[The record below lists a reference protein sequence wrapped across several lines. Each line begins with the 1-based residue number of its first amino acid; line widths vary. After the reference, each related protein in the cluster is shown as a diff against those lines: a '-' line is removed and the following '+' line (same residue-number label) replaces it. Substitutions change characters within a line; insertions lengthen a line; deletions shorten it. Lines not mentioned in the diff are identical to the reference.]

1 MKGSKYLSEMV
12 DVSLLKKD
20 KLNIIKAPT
29 GSGKTYFALTHIPAL
44 VHDAVHNVVFL
55 IDTINGK
62 EQILRNYNAISEYYG
77 WAKEAD
83 ENGMWFDDDNNVVI
97 LTYAKYGSLSQRYTD
112 FHANFDYIICDELPS
127 LIKFQHF
134 SPRPN
139 LHSVALMML
148 KSAVRNDRTTVIGMS
163 ATPRKMKEEF
173 EGYYFELPIDQ
184 TELLH
189 YDVDEI
195 IPIRDFS
202 FVLSALDPTEIGI
215 CYISRI
221 TQMIAVETEAKRIGL
236 RPISVWSTGNRK
248 YLMTEEQLSVR
259 ESILKDYTIPKGY
272 NLLIINSSSET
283 SIKIK
288 SPVDYVIV
296 NSTNDDTQVQ
306 VRGRVNNDLKR
317 LYIPAT
323 STDPIEVPEKF
334 LGIRLFYQDR
344 IELCEIINLKNRYNR
359 QYKWTTIRSLLIDS
373 DYILTEG
380 RQNNLRYVVIT
391 RLNI

>member
-1 MKGSKYLSEMV
+1 
-12 DVSLLKKD
+12 
-20 KLNIIKAPT
+20 
-29 GSGKTYFALTHIPAL
+29 
-44 VHDAVHNVVFL
+44 
-55 IDTINGK
+55 
-62 EQILRNYNAISEYYG
+62 
-77 WAKEAD
+77 
-83 ENGMWFDDDNNVVI
+83 
-97 LTYAKYGSLSQRYTD
+97 
-112 FHANFDYIICDELPS
+112 
-127 LIKFQHF
+127 
-134 SPRPN
+134 
-139 LHSVALMML
+139 
-148 KSAVRNDRTTVIGMS
+148 
-163 ATPRKMKEEF
+163 
-173 EGYYFELPIDQ
+173 
-184 TELLH
+184 
-189 YDVDEI
+189 
-195 IPIRDFS
+195 
-202 FVLSALDPTEIGI
+202 
-215 CYISRI
+215 
-221 TQMIAVETEAKRIGL
+221 MIAVETEAKRIGL

>member
-20 KLNIIKAPT
+20 KLNIINAPT
-29 GSGKTYFALTHIPAL
+29 GSGKTYFALTHIPSL
-44 VHDAVHNVVFL
+44 VHDAVHNVVYL

-77 WAKEAD
+77 WAKQAD
-83 ENGMWFDDDNNVVI
+83 ENGMWFNDDKNIVI
-97 LTYAKYGSLSQRYTD
+97 LTYAKFGFLSQRYTD
-112 FHANFDYIICDELPS
+112 FHASFDYIICDELHS
-127 LIKFQHF
+127 LIKFQSF
-134 SPRPN
+134 STKPN

-148 KSAVRNDRTTVIGMS
+148 KSAVRNDRTTVIGLS

-173 EGYYFELPIDQ
+173 EGYYFEIPIDQ

-202 FVLSALDPTEIGI
+202 SILSALDPTETGI

-221 TQMIAVETEAKRIGL
+221 TQMIAVEDEAKELGL
-236 RPISVWSTGNRK
+236 RPISIWSVGNK
-248 YLMTEEQLSVR
+248 DYTMTEEQLSVR

-296 NSTNDDTQVQ
+296 NSTNYDTQVQ

-323 STDPIEVPEKF
+323 KTDPIELPEKF
-334 LGIRLFYQDR
+334 LGIRLFSQDKA
-344 IELCEIINLKNRYNR
+344 ELCELINLKNPYNR
-359 QYKWTTIRSLLIDS
+359 PYRWTTIKNLLIEN
-373 DYILTEG
+373 DYTLTES
-380 RQNNLRYVVIT
+380 RQNNLRYVIIT

>member
-1 MKGSKYLSEMV
+1 MKGSKYLSEIV

-127 LIKFQHF
+127 LINFQSF
-134 SPRPN
+134 SPKPN

-148 KSAVRNDRTTVIGMS
+148 KSAVRNSRTTVIGMS
-163 ATPRKMKEEF
+163 ATPRKLKEEF

-184 TELLH
+184 TDLRH
-189 YDVDEI
+189 YDVEEI

-202 FVLSALDPTEIGI
+202 SLLSELDPTETGI
-215 CYISRI
+215 YYTLRI
-221 TQMIAVETEAKRIGL
+221 TTMIEVENIAKELGL
-236 RPISVWSTGNRK
+236 RAISIWSTKNQK
-248 YLMTEEQLSVR
+248 HQMTKEQLSVR

-334 LGIRLFYQDR
+334 LGIRLFYQDK

-359 QYKWTTIRSLLIDS
+359 QYKWPTIRSLLIDS

>member
-12 DVSLLKKD
+12 DITLLKKD

-29 GSGKTYFALTHIPAL
+29 GSGKTYFALTHIPSL

-97 LTYAKYGSLSQRYTD
+97 LTYAKFGSLSQRYTD
-112 FHANFDYIICDELPS
+112 FHASFDYIICDELPS
-127 LIKFQHF
+127 LIKFQFF
-134 SPRPN
+134 SSRPN
-139 LHSVALMML
+139 LHSVALMMI
-148 KSAVRNDRTTVIGMS
+148 KFAVRNDRTTVIGMS
-163 ATPRKMKEEF
+163 ATPNSMKKEF
-173 EGYYFELPIDQ
+173 EGYSFELPIDQ

-189 YDVDEI
+189 YDVEEI
-195 IPIRDFS
+195 IPFS
-202 FVLSALDPTEIGI
+202 DLTSLFSAIDPAETGI
-215 CYISRI
+215 CYTSRI
-221 TQMIAVETEAKRIGL
+221 TMMVAVETEARELGL
-236 RPISVWSTGNRK
+236 RPISIWSISNTDHP
-248 YLMTEEQLSVR
+248 MTEEQLAVR
-259 ESILKDYTIPKGY
+259 ESVLKDYTIPKGY

-283 SIKIK
+283 SLKIK

-296 NSTNDDTQVQ
+296 NSSNTDTQVQ

-317 LYIPAT
+317 LYLPA
-323 STDPIEVPEKF
+323 SKSDPIELPDKY
-334 LGIRLFYQDR
+334 LGVRLFTQEKN
-344 IELCEIINLKNRYNR
+344 ELCDLINLKNPYNR
-359 QYKWTTIRSLLIDS
+359 PYRWTTIKSLLIDN
-373 DYILTEG
+373 DYTLTEG

>member
-97 LTYAKYGSLSQRYTD
+97 LTYAKFGTLSQRYTD
-112 FHANFDYIICDELPS
+112 FHSNFDYIICDELPS
-127 LIKFQHF
+127 LINFQSF
-134 SPRPN
+134 SPKPN

-148 KSAVRNDRTTVIGMS
+148 KSAVRNSRTTVIGMS
-163 ATPRKMKEEF
+163 ATPRKLKEEF

-189 YDVDEI
+189 YDVEEI
-195 IPIRDFS
+195 IPIRNL
-202 FVLSALDPTEIGI
+202 LSLLSGLDPTETGI
-215 CYISRI
+215 YYTLRI
-221 TQMIAVETEAKRIGL
+221 TTMIEVENKAKELGL
-236 RPISVWSTGNRK
+236 RAISIWSTKNK
-248 YLMTEEQLSVR
+248 EHQMTEEQLSVR

-317 LYIPAT
+317 LYLIPT
-323 STDPIEVPEKF
+323 KDDPIEVPDRF
-334 LGIRLFYQDR
+334 LGVELYTPDKR
-344 IELCEIINLKNRYNR
+344 ELCDYLNLKNPYNR
-359 QYKWTTIRSLLIDS
+359 QYRWTTVKTLLGDN
-373 DYILTEG
+373 DYSITEG
-380 RQNNLRYVVIT
+380 RRNNLRYVIISK
-391 RLNI
+391 NII

>member
-44 VHDAVHNVVFL
+44 VKDAVHNVVFL

-189 YDVDEI
+189 YDVEEI
-195 IPIRDFS
+195 IPIRNL
-202 FVLSALDPTEIGI
+202 LSLLSGLDPTETGI
-215 CYISRI
+215 YYTLRI
-221 TQMIAVETEAKRIGL
+221 TTMIEVENIAKELGL
-236 RPISVWSTGNRK
+236 RAISIWSTKNQK
-248 YLMTEEQLSVR
+248 HQMTEEQLSVR